1 MYSSFSKYFAEMIGT
16 LMLVLVGAGSAI
28 LAGNEIG
35 VLGVALAFGLT
46 LMALTYALGPVSGCH
61 VNPAVTI
68 GLALRKQFDTKLI
81 VPYIFFQL
89 IGGIIGGYILF
100 IIASGHTSVI
110 AEGFAANGWGDHSP
124 NHYSL
129 LASGITEVMLTAL
142 LVFVTLSTISADFA
156 KGFGGIAIGVTF
168 IIIYLLSIPI
178 TNGASNFARTLGV
191 AAFADR
197 WAIQQLGLFA
207 LTGILGAILG
217 AFLHY
222 LIYSD
227 EKLNA
232 CFHQDSH

>member
-16 LMLVLVGAGSAI
+16 LLLVLVGAGSAV

-46 LMALTYALGPVSGCH
+46 LMSLTYALGPVSGCH

-68 GLALRKQFDTKLI
+68 GLALRKRFDTKLI
-81 VPYIFFQL
+81 IPYVFFQL
-89 IGGIIGGYILF
+89 VGGIIGGYILY
-100 IIASGHTSVI
+100 IIASGHTGFISD
-110 AEGFAANGWGDHSP
+110 AFAANGFGDHSP

-129 LASGITEVMLTAL
+129 VACGIAEATLTAL
-142 LVFVTLSTISADFA
+142 LVFVTLSTISSGFA

-168 IIIYLLSIPI
+168 VIIYLLSIPV
-178 TNGASNFARTLGV
+178 TNGSANFARSLGV
-191 AAFADR
+191 AAFADK

-207 LTGILGAILG
+207 FTSIAGAMLG

-222 LIYSD
+222 LIYTN
-227 EKLNA
+227 EK
-232 CFHQDSH
+232 